1 MAPPKPRLVLR
12 VGVTGHRPNRFDA
25 AAQTIV
31 RQKLASIFSQLQ
43 TAAVALHQRESDVFD
58 PAPPEIRIVSAL
70 AEGADRV
77 VAQAG
82 LTAGFDLDILLPFPA
97 ETYETDFETEASR
110 EEFRALLA
118 KARARFILPGHKNA
132 SDPGEANRAYEAVG
146 LMTVRQCDILVA
158 VWDGAGSSG
167 RGGTE
172 DIVQH
177 AIANGRPVL
186 RFDEK
191 GSGAFLLHG
200 SSIEPADARDLAA
213 RAAHEPAADAAVV
226 RHMVEYLCLPPG
238 PTPLSDEHQRKS
250 AEEARESLCR
260 FLRED
265 EHTRLYTG
273 FSYPL
278 LLSLWSDKKGFWK
291 SFRQAPYK
299 EGTVSEWKD
308 YLAPLEEAGPSVTV
322 PIRDIVMLR
331 FAWADKLANHYGQLH
346 RSGYVSNFML
356 AALAILFAAVP
367 QARWPAIVELVTI
380 MSIVIL
386 TWSGINLHWHQR
398 WVDYRQL
405 SAQLRHLRALV
416 LTGSSSWQSR
426 TPHASDE
433 LQPGPQWVSWYY
445 RMTAREIGV
454 LSATVDERYLDMAR
468 RAIGHGEIDDQ
479 IEYHRKN
486 ARRMKKIAD
495 QLEWQSVV
503 AFGLTVAICL
513 WEVFGPHR
521 AVDGAQ
527 FSWADI
533 PRAASI
539 FLPAFGAALFGIRV
553 HGDFTGS
560 AERSAEMQRRLS
572 TIASQLAGNKPM
584 SFAELSAL
592 TEYAAIVMAGEL
604 DDWSFVYRGRPLA
617 LPT

>member
-31 RQKLASIFSQLQ
+31 RHKLESVFSQLRI
-43 TAAVALHQRESDVFD
+43 AAVALHQREADVFD

-82 LTAGFDLDILLPFPA
+82 LTAGFDLDVLLPFPA
-97 ETYETDFETEASR
+97 ETYETDFEAEASR
-110 EEFRALLA
+110 EEFRELLA
-118 KARARFILPGHKNA
+118 KARAQFILPGRKNA
-132 SDPGEANRAYEAVG
+132 NDPAEANRAYEAVG

-158 VWDGAGSSG
+158 IWDGAGSSG

-172 DIVQH
+172 GIVQH

-191 GSGAFLLHG
+191 GNGAFLLHG

-213 RAAHEPAADAAVV
+213 RAARDPAADASVI
-226 RHMVEYLCLPPG
+226 RHMAEYLCAPPA

-260 FLRED
+260 FLHEE

-278 LLSLWSDKKGFWK
+278 LLSLWSDKKGFWR
-291 SFRQAPYK
+291 SFRQVPYK

-308 YLAPLEEAGPSVTV
+308 YLVPLEEAGPSVSV

-356 AALAILFAAVP
+356 AALAIFFAAID
-367 QARWPAIVELVTI
+367 RSWTPAIELLTI
-380 MSIVIL
+380 VLIVAL
-386 TWSGINLHWHQR
+386 TLSGMKLHWHQR

-445 RMTAREIGV
+445 RTTAREIGV

-468 RAIGHGEIDDQ
+468 QAIGHGEIDDQ
-479 IEYHRKN
+479 IEYHRRN
-486 ARRMKKIAD
+486 ARRMQKIAD
-495 QLEWQSVV
+495 QLEWQSIV
-503 AFGLTVAICL
+503 AFALTFLICVA
-513 WEVFGPHR
+513 EVWRAHGPGSGVHSPLDD
-521 AVDGAQ
+521 VLH
-527 FSWADI
+527 
-533 PRAASI
+533 AASVI
-539 FLPAFGAALFGIRV
+539 LPAFGAALFGIRV
-553 HGDFTGS
+553 HGDFEGS

-572 TIASQLAGNKPM
+572 TIASRMAGNRPM